1 MPFGAYLFFIIF
13 NIALVLGIN
22 HLQNRAVKA
31 RIRRMKQ
38 EIQELE
44 DLVVAIVTEIE
55 DAVGE
60 STVAPDAALPE
71 ITAQSKDWSS
81 FDEQTPSSPPENEN
95 RIVFIET
102 EVVNPKHRQI
112 LDLWRQGMEMS
123 QIARELRIGQGEIR
137 LILGLYKRS

>member
-22 HLQNRAVKA
+22 HFQNRVMKV

-60 STVAPDAALPE
+60 SSVVPSAESPE
-71 ITAQSKDWSS
+71 MEIP
-81 FDEQTPSSPPENEN
+81 TPSITSSDSKTQSSSPEN
-95 RIVFIET
+95 RRVFSET
-102 EVVNPKHRQI
+102 EATNPKHRQI

-123 QIARELRIGQGEIR
+123 QIARELGIGQGEIR